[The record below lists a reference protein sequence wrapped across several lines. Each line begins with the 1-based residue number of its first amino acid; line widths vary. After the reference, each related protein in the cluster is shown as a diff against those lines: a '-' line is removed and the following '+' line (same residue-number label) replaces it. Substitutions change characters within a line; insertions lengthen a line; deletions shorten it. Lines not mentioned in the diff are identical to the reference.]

1 MKPKVLIITM
11 FQHGEPGTADSVGEA
26 SAWIEHYALNNQIN
40 IPGIRN
46 GVYTNDQNEIALII
60 TGVGKANA
68 STTMMCV
75 GMHPSIDLSEAYIIV
90 CGIAGAN
97 PEEVSVGSPVWCDA
111 VVDGDLAS
119 FVSLAELDRTRSFPF
134 FPMGTTGLEEE
145 EKYTSGTEV
154 YFMDE
159 ELVHHAY
166 ELTRDVP
173 LVDDLQSKAYRTA
186 YEVEPATL
194 PPFVAKGGFL
204 SSDTF
209 LHGHITGQWSTEW
222 MKGWSENRSRYMLGN
237 QEDSGTLT
245 ALRALHEMGKVQWR
259 RIVLLRAGSNYDR
272 PAPGVSAL
280 DSLKNAI
287 SDGVPVSMDI
297 ALENIF
303 RVADRFVASVVR

>member
-11 FQHGEPGTADSVGEA
+11 FQHGEPGTADSNGEA
-26 SAWIEHYALNNQIN
+26 SAWMKHYALTNQIN
-40 IPGIRN
+40 VPGTRHGI
-46 GVYTNDQNEIALII
+46 YTDEQGEVALII

-68 STTMMCV
+68 STTMMSV
-75 GMHPSIDLSEAYIIV
+75 GMHPAINLSDSYIIV

-119 FVSLAELDRTRSFPF
+119 FVSLAELDHSRSFPF

-159 ELVHHAY
+159 ELVHRAY
-166 ELTRDVP
+166 EITKDVP

-222 MKGWSENRSRYMLGN
+222 IVAWSEKSSRYTLGN

-245 ALRALHEMGKVQWR
+245 ALHAL
-259 RIVLLRAGSNYDR
+259 A
-272 PAPGVSAL
+272 
-280 DSLKNAI
+280 
-287 SDGVPVSMDI
+287 
-297 ALENIF
+297 
-303 RVADRFVASVVR
+303 

>member
-1 MKPKVLIITM
+1 MKPKVLIVTM
-11 FQHGEPGTADSVGEA
+11 FQHGEPGASDSVGEA
-26 SAWIEHYALNNQIN
+26 SAWIERYALNNQISA
-40 IPGIRN
+40 PGIRD
-46 GVYTNDQNEIALII
+46 GIFTNEKNEIALII

-68 STTMMCV
+68 STALMGV
-75 GMHPSIDLSEAYIIV
+75 GMHPTIDLSDSYIIV

-119 FVSLAELDRTRSFPF
+119 FVSLAELDHKRPFPF
-134 FPMGTTGLEEE
+134 FPMGTTGLAEE

-159 ELVHHAY
+159 ELVHHVY
-166 ELTRDVP
+166 ELTKDVP
-173 LVDDLQSKAYRTA
+173 LVDDIQSKTYRMA
-186 YEVEPATL
+186 YEVEPASL

-209 LHGHITGQWSTEW
+209 LHGHVTGQWSTEW
-222 MKGWSENRSRYMLGN
+222 MEAWSGKRSRYTLGN

-245 ALRALHEMGKVQWR
+245 ALRTLHEMGRVQWQ

-287 SDGVPVSMDI
+287 SDGVPVSMNI